1 MEGSSAGTQRGAE
14 GRTKFI
20 NVLINLFRIKIL
32 LVLLRL
38 LRDHDLLDG
47 GDEDPLLP
55 HLTEEE
61 VEDKLHN

>member
-1 MEGSSAGTQRGAE
+1 MEGSSAGTQKGAE
-14 GRTKFI
+14 GRAIFT